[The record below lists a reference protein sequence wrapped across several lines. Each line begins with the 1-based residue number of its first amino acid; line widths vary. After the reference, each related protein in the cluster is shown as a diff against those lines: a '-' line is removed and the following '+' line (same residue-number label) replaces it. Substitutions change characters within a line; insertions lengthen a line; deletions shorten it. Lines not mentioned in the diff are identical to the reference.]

1 MKVDWVHTPMYNTV
15 MSVAAG
21 VGLLLLV
28 MLGRALCS
36 RRRFSAEGY
45 SLAFGALGL
54 VLFPMGLH
62 MSLTW
67 PLARIAPFD
76 NIMFGETSVAFGAML
91 LAASLYLW
99 RRGAALEP
107 AGGADEAEVAE
118 EAQVRFEGLARL
130 VLPISLFAAGM
141 GLACFAIAAAGWRYT
156 LWAAPPQEP
165 ISGQFANHPLLE
177 ATFISLLYV
186 GVGAGAVLLPVA
198 LLTRRREIAFMIG
211 VAWTLAGLGFTIF
224 GALNFFTHTGLIIHT
239 S

>member
-1 MKVDWVHTPMYNTV
+1 MKVDWIHTPMYNTV

-28 MLGRALCS
+28 MLGRSLYS
-36 RRRFSAEGY
+36 RIRFSAEGY
-45 SLAFGALGL
+45 SLAFGVLGL
-54 VLFPMGLH
+54 ILFSMGLH

-91 LAASLYLW
+91 LAAALFLW

-107 AGGADEAEVAE
+107 AGPSEDAELAAGKADE
-118 EAQVRFEGLARL
+118 LARL
-130 VLPISLFAAGM
+130 VLPTSVFAAGM
-141 GLACFAIAAAGWRYT
+141 GLACFAIAAAGWRFT

-165 ISGQFANHPLLE
+165 ISGQFANHPLIE

-186 GVGAGAVLLPVA
+186 GVGAGAVLLPVV
-198 LLTRRREIAFMIG
+198 LLTRRKEIAFLIG
-211 VAWTLAGLGFTIF
+211 LAWTLAGLGFTIF
-224 GALNFFTHTGLIIHT
+224 GALNFYTHTGLIIHT

>member
-1 MKVDWVHTPMYNTV
+1 MKVDWINTPMYNTV

-28 MLGRALCS
+28 MLGRSLYS
-36 RRRFSAEGY
+36 RTRFSAEGY
-45 SLAFGALGL
+45 SLAFGVLGL
-54 VLFPMGLH
+54 ILFSMGLH

-91 LAASLYLW
+91 LAAALYLW
-99 RRGAALEP
+99 RRGPALESVASSED
-107 AGGADEAEVAE
+107 AGLAAGNADE
-118 EAQVRFEGLARL
+118 LARL
-130 VLPISLFAAGM
+130 VLPTSVFAAGM
-141 GLACFAIAAAGWRYT
+141 GLACFAIAAAGWRFT

-186 GVGAGAVLLPVA
+186 GVGAGAVLLPIV
-198 LLTRRREIAFMIG
+198 LLTRRREIAFLIG
-211 VAWTLAGLGFTIF
+211 LAWTLAGLGFTIF
-224 GALNFFTHTGLIIHT
+224 GALNFYTHTGLIIHT

>member
-28 MLGRALCS
+28 MLGRSLYS
-36 RRRFSAEGY
+36 RRPFSAEGY
-45 SLAFGALGL
+45 AVAFGALGL

-91 LAASLYLW
+91 LAASAYLW

-107 AGGADEAEVAE
+107 AGPADEAAE
-118 EAQVRFEGLARL
+118 EAQARLEGLARL
-130 VLPISLFAAGM
+130 ALPISLFAAGM

-186 GVGAGAVLLPVA
+186 GVGAGAVLLPLV
-198 LLTRRREIAFMIG
+198 LLTRRKEIAFLIG
-211 VAWTLAGLGFTIF
+211 LAWTLAGLGFTIF